1 MKSCDVTVVYQ
12 KSWPYYIYMI
22 MAYTDRRS
30 GGAKIRREVFENIYF
45 SGVLDKFKVFTMLRK
60 RLQTLYEK
68 LYEIVNLKA

>member
-1 MKSCDVTVVYQ
+1 
-12 KSWPYYIYMI
+12 MI